1 MATSNVQI
9 ANLALQKLGQ
19 SRKLESLTQDHPNA
33 RSMNLAFEPT
43 RDALLRRYAWSFAI
57 HRESIAADANGP
69 AWGNWNRYSL
79 PGDFLRLLRDDESG
93 IETDWKIEGLY
104 ILSAD
109 SSPLQF
115 RYIRKIT
122 DPTYY
127 DAMFVEAFA
136 CALALRTCK
145 EITGS
150 NALIAELKDDFDTAI
165 EEAKNAG
172 ALEKRTED
180 EADDDWV
187 TAKDRS

>member
-1 MATSNVQI
+1 MATSNVEV

-33 RSMNLAFEPT
+33 RTMSLAFAPV
-43 RDALLRRYAWSFAI
+43 RDALLRKYAWSFAI
-57 HRESIAADANGP
+57 HRDSIAADASGP
-69 AWGNWNRYSL
+69 VWGDWNRYTQPS
-79 PGDFLRLLRDDESG
+79 DFLRLLRDDESG

-104 ILSAD
+104 ILSRD
-109 SSPLQF
+109 SSPLEF

-122 DPTYY
+122 DPTYF
-127 DAMFVEAFA
+127 DSMFVEAFA

-150 NALIAELKDDFDTAI
+150 NALLGDLKDDLNTAL

-172 ALEKRTED
+172 ALEKPSED
-180 EADDDWV
+180 QPEDDWL
-187 TAKDRS
+187 TARL